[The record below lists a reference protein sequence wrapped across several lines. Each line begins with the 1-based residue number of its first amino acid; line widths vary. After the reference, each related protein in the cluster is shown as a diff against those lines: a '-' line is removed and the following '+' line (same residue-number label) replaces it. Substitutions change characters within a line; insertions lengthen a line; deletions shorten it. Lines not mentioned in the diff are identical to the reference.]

1 MHGLGGQLWMFAIG
15 VGHYVFETFD
25 INKITFLA
33 SSCGCY
39 AAVPLA
45 CGLDPYEWCKRDW
58 GKCMRHFTSRGLL
71 GCFFD
76 SKEFY
81 FELWNDYLPDEAHIL
96 CSGRLFISVTIF
108 PSLQNRVISNFPT
121 RVDLINAIVASMCLP
136 FVFIRDFPVACSPD
150 IGLCIDGGF
159 SNDSP
164 CLDSYTITV
173 SALHKEADI
182 QPRLGR
188 TQCEMITC
196 SNSECDTSSV
206 LGFDDDD
213 EDDEDN
219 ELIGNGGICRTP
231 SAGSDEWLQRQLT
244 EEVSLSPEVKAVPDP
259 NKAGRILVSQN
270 APSPAPPHENAGV
283 TATPANTNTDTD
295 TDTEPNSALSP
306 QKVPAAT
313 KRYYESLGYDTY
325 EQYRNRL
332 KPSDIIKTP
341 TYERVWEV
349 GGMGIKS
356 AAQCVDFTRHEWQTI
371 MKKEQ

>member
-1 MHGLGGQLWMFAIG
+1 MFAIG
-15 VGHYVFETFD
+15 VGHHVYETFD
-25 INKITFLA
+25 ISKITFLA

-76 SKEFY
+76 SKQFY
-81 FELWNDYLPDEAHIL
+81 FDLWDDYLPQEAHLL
-96 CSGRLFISVTIF
+96 CSGRLYISVTIF
-108 PSLQNRVISNFPT
+108 PSLQNRIIHEFPT

-136 FVFIRDFPVACSPD
+136 FVFIRDFPVVCSDD
-150 IGLCIDGGF
+150 IGMCIDGGF

-196 SNSECDTSSV
+196 NNSECDVDSV
-206 LGFDDDD
+206 RSFCGE
-213 EDDEDN
+213 EDGEADCE
-219 ELIGNGGICRTP
+219 
-231 SAGSDEWLQRQLT
+231 DEWLQRQLT
-244 EEVSLSPEVKAVPDP
+244 EDISIQNEVKTQPDP
-259 NKAGRILVSQN
+259 VKAGRILVSQGPRSPVPDVAGSDKN
-270 APSPAPPHENAGV
+270 SASAPSPE
-283 TATPANTNTDTD
+283 
-295 TDTEPNSALSP
+295 
-306 QKVPAAT
+306 KVPAAT
-313 KRYYESLGYDTY
+313 QRYYEGLGYDTY
-325 EQYRNRL
+325 EQYKNRL

-349 GGMGIKS
+349 GGMGEKS
-356 AAQCVDFTRHEWQTI
+356 AAQCGDFRRHEWQSI
-371 MKKEQ
+371 KKK